1 MKKTLKQNSLFHKL
15 KEHKISIKQYIIL
28 IMYYNKKNISEENK
42 QTLSDKLFDC
52 ITNTLT
58 DYAIKALD
66 SIEKL
71 FITDK
76 KIKTDALMGS
86 NYDNEINDFIKKFPT
101 TKLPNGKYARSNK
114 KNIETNFKWFFEN
127 YEYSW
132 ENIQQA
138 TSMYINEYRSNSYMY
153 MRTALYF
160 IRKNDGTKTVHS
172 DLADYCDKVI
182 NNESY
187 TEKKYFKTKIL

>member
-28 IMYYNKKNISEENK
+28 IMYFNKKNISEENK

-58 DYAIKALD
+58 DHAIKALN

-76 KIKTDALMGS
+76 KIKTDTLMGN

-172 DLADYCDKVI
+172 DLADYCDKI
-182 NNESY
+182 KNNVSY
-187 TEKKYFKTKIL
+187 TPQKYFKTKIL

>member
-86 NYDNEINDFIKKFPT
+86 NYDNEINDFIKKFTT
-101 TKLPNGKYARSNK
+101 TKLPN
-114 KNIETNFKWFFEN
+114 
-127 YEYSW
+127 
-132 ENIQQA
+132 
-138 TSMYINEYRSNSYMY
+138 
-153 MRTALYF
+153 
-160 IRKNDGTKTVHS
+160 
-172 DLADYCDKVI
+172 
-182 NNESY
+182 
-187 TEKKYFKTKIL
+187 